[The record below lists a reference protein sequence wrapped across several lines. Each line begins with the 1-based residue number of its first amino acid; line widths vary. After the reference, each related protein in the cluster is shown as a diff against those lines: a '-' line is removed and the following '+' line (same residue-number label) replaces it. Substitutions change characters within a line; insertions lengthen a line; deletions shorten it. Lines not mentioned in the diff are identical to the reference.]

1 MPAEKRELYSS
12 SNGDRWFLVRKP
24 ETGRLFVRHEAN
36 IPSGGRVTD
45 VDIGP
50 FLSEGPRHPEHQALL
65 HLIGTLVGSDP
76 HRTAAKRVNLA
87 IPTRQKQKKRRPPKS
102 PPRARATTRIL

>member
-65 HLIGTLVGSDP
+65 HLIGTLVGSYP
-76 HRTAAKRVNLA
+76 QPTA
-87 IPTRQKQKKRRPPKS
+87 RRPS
-102 PPRARATTRIL
+102 RCCRSALATPLKNMPLWTRTS